1 MASEIR
7 VNKINS
13 SSGVGTI
20 TLSPTGVDIS
30 GITTVSTLK
39 VGTGVTASE
48 DGDIFFTGVCTATTF
63 AGAHSG
69 SGANLTS
76 LPAAN
81 LTGTLPAISAANLTN
96 VPAANIT
103 GTLPAISAANLT
115 NVPAANVTGTLP
127 AISAANLTQIPA
139 ANIVGVCTS
148 GFSKTGGFGGNLV
161 HISTQEIT
169 SNASTVTFSNAFNE
183 YPFYKIIGINVRPEA
198 DARDLYLRAQD
209 SGGDMTSAH
218 KSIVHGG
225 GTEYTHNQNS
235 EFRLNYNS
243 IGNAYSG
250 SHLEE
255 MCTFE
260 LTLNGFEANK
270 SLRYT
275 GLISYTGSDG
285 ASRGQAIM
293 GVCNRS
299 EAVVGLKFFFD
310 SDVIGGGSNYNT
322 KFILYGVNNA

>member
-81 LTGTLPAISAANLTN
+81 L
-96 VPAANIT
+96 T

>member
-1 MASEIR
+1 MPSGDGNVLTVHTNDGTERFRID
-7 VNKINS
+7 
-13 SSGVGTI
+13 SSGNV
-20 TLSPTGVDIS
+20 
-30 GITTVSTLK
+30 K
-39 VGTGVTASE
+39 VGSAATISP
-48 DGDIFFTGVCTATTF
+48 DGDVFFTGVCTATTL
-63 AGAHSG
+63 
-69 SGANLTS
+69 SGAAS
-76 LPAAN
+76 G
-81 LTGTLPAISAANLTN
+81 LTGALPAISAANLTN

-103 GTLPAISAANLT
+103 GTLPAISATNLT
-115 NVPAANVTGTLP
+115 NVPAANLTGTLP
-127 AISAANLTQIPA
+127 ALSAASLTSIPA

-169 SNASTVTFSNAFNE
+169 SNAATVTFSNAFSD

-198 DARDLYLRAQD
+198 DSRDLYLRAQD

-225 GTEYTHNQNS
+225 GTEYTHSANS

-255 MCTFE
+255 MCMFDIT
-260 LTLNGFEANK
+260 LTGFEANK

-285 ASRGQAIM
+285 ASRGQSIM

-299 EAVVGLKFFFD
+299 EAVVGLKFFMD

>member
-1 MASEIR
+1 MPSGDGNVLTVHTNDGAERFRID
-7 VNKINS
+7 
-13 SSGVGTI
+13 SSGNV
-20 TLSPTGVDIS
+20 
-30 GITTVSTLK
+30 K
-39 VGTGVTASE
+39 VGSAATISP
-48 DGDIFFTGVCTATTF
+48 DGDVFFTGVTTATTF
-63 AGAHSG
+63 TGAHSG

-76 LPAAN
+76 LPAAQ
-81 LTGTLPAISAANLTN
+81 LSGTLPALSAANLTSI
-96 VPAANIT
+96 PAANIT

-169 SNASTVTFSNAFNE
+169 SNAATVTFSNAFSD

-198 DARDLYLRAQD
+198 DARDFYLRCQD
-209 SGGDMTSAH
+209 SGGDLTSAH

-225 GTEYTHNQNS
+225 GTEYTHSANS

-255 MCTFE
+255 MCMFE
-260 LTLNGFEANK
+260 LTLTGFEANK

-293 GVCNRS
+293 GVCNLS
-299 EAVVGLKFFFD
+299 L
-310 SDVIGGGSNYNT
+310 IH
-322 KFILYGVNNA
+322 I